1 VAELARRG
9 RRVTDKAPDP
19 TYRQEVPPF
28 SPRGRNRRSGRGS
41 GPASGS
47 SGSGSSG
54 TGQSGTGPAGS
65 PGNPSG
71 IPKASQADLLRLAAA
86 RPGDPGEAG
95 QDAGP
100 RRRDRRGRG
109 LRGPMFPPGTPAHR
123 TRAQRFDDLVLD
135 VVEDLDRTWATHLH
149 GTEFAVEDVPPS
161 DPAPWEDGGVLLG
174 RFFPAEAGRPGRVVV
189 YRRPV
194 EVRAVDLED
203 LADLVRD
210 VVVEQVAH
218 LLARTPE
225 EIDPNF
231 GERS

>member
-1 VAELARRG
+1 M
-9 RRVTDKAPDP
+9 
-19 TYRQEVPPF
+19 PPF
-28 SPRGRNRRSGRGS
+28 SPRGRNRRSDR
-41 GPASGS
+41 
-47 SGSGSSG
+47 
-54 TGQSGTGPAGS
+54 GTGPAGS
-65 PGNPSG
+65 SSGTPSG
-71 IPKASQADLLRLAAA
+71 SPGPASPSALPKASQADLLRLAAT
-86 RPGDPGEAG
+86 RPDGAGATPGEPAR
-95 QDAGP
+95 P

-123 TRAQRFDDLVLD
+123 TRAQRFDELVLD
-135 VVEDLDRTWATHLH
+135 VVEDLDRVWAAHLR

-194 EVRAVDLED
+194 EARAFDRDD

-218 LLARTPE
+218 MLARTPE

-231 GERS
+231 GDRS

>member
-1 VAELARRG
+1 M
-9 RRVTDKAPDP
+9 
-19 TYRQEVPPF
+19 PPF

-41 GPASGS
+41 GPTGSGASGS
-47 SGSGSSG
+47 GPSGSTSS
-54 TGQSGTGPAGS
+54 S
-65 PGNPSG
+65 PGIS
-71 IPKASQADLLRLAAA
+71 KASQADLLRLAAV
-86 RPGDPGEAG
+86 RPGNSEGSSGEDTAER
-95 QDAGP
+95 AVP

-109 LRGPMFPPGTPAHR
+109 PRGPMFPPGTPAHR

-135 VVEDLDRTWATHLH
+135 VVDDLDRTWATHLR

-194 EVRAVDLED
+194 EVRAFDTED

-218 LLARTPE
+218 MLARTPE

-231 GERS
+231 GDRS

>member
-1 VAELARRG
+1 
-9 RRVTDKAPDP
+9 
-19 TYRQEVPPF
+19 VPPF
-28 SPRGRNRRSGRGS
+28 SPRGRNRRSDR
-41 GPASGS
+41 
-47 SGSGSSG
+47 
-54 TGQSGTGPAGS
+54 GTGPAGS
-65 PGNPSG
+65 SSGSPSSAGSSAGSPAG
-71 IPKASQADLLRLAAA
+71 IPKASQADLLRLAAI
-86 RPGDPGEAG
+86 RSGDTSGEAVR
-95 QDAGP
+95 P

-123 TRAQRFDDLVLD
+123 TRAQRFDDFVLD
-135 VVEDLDRTWATHLH
+135 VVEDLDRTWAVQLR

-161 DPAPWEDGGVLLG
+161 DPAPWEDNGVPLG

-194 EVRAVDLED
+194 EVRALDRED

-218 LLARTPE
+218 MLARTPE

-231 GERS
+231 GDRS

>member
-1 VAELARRG
+1 MPNEAVA
-9 RRVTDKAPDP
+9 V
-19 TYRQEVPPF
+19 TYRTADQTYRRYVPPF

-41 GPASGS
+41 GPTGS
-47 SGSGSSG
+47 
-54 TGQSGTGPAGS
+54 GPAGS
-65 PGNPSG
+65 SSG
-71 IPKASQADLLRLAAA
+71 ISKASQADLIRLAAL
-86 RPGDPGEAG
+86 RPADADGQPGEGSDGAG
-95 QDAGP
+95 RP

-135 VVEDLDRTWATHLH
+135 VVEDLDHTWATQLR

-194 EVRAVDLED
+194 EVRAFDRED

-231 GERS
+231 GDRS

>member
-1 VAELARRG
+1 
-9 RRVTDKAPDP
+9 
-19 TYRQEVPPF
+19 VPPF
-28 SPRGRNRRSGRGS
+28 SPRGRNRRSDR
-41 GPASGS
+41 
-47 SGSGSSG
+47 
-54 TGQSGTGPAGS
+54 GTGPAGS
-65 PGNPSG
+65 SSGSPSSAGSSAGSPAG
-71 IPKASQADLLRLAAA
+71 IPKASQADLLRLAAI
-86 RPGDPGEAG
+86 RSGDTSGEAVR
-95 QDAGP
+95 P

-123 TRAQRFDDLVLD
+123 TRAQRFDDFVLD
-135 VVEDLDRTWATHLH
+135 VVEDLDRTWAVQLR

-194 EVRAVDLED
+194 EVRALDRED

-218 LLARTPE
+218 MLARTPE

-231 GERS
+231 GDRS

>member
-1 VAELARRG
+1 M
-9 RRVTDKAPDP
+9 
-19 TYRQEVPPF
+19 PPF

-41 GPASGS
+41 GPAGSSSSGS
-47 SGSGSSG
+47 SGNGSSG
-54 TGQSGTGPAGS
+54 TGSTSGS
-65 PGNPSG
+65 PGPTG
-71 IPKASQADLLRLAAA
+71 ISKASQADLLRLAAA
-86 RPGDPGEAG
+86 RPGAPGEAQSG
-95 QDAGP
+95 QDAAP

-123 TRAQRFDDLVLD
+123 TRAQRFDELVLD
-135 VVEDLDRTWATHLH
+135 VVEDLDRTWATHLR

-194 EVRAVDLED
+194 EVRAVDLDD

>member
-1 VAELARRG
+1 MTCRVTPWSTPRRG
-9 RRVTDKAPDP
+9 DPVAVANGTPDR
-19 TYRQEVPPF
+19 TYRQYVPSF

-41 GPASGS
+41 GPA
-47 SGSGSSG
+47 GSGS
-54 TGQSGTGPAGS
+54 TGSS
-65 PGNPSG
+65 PGIS
-71 IPKASQADLLRLAAA
+71 KASQADLLRLAAV
-86 RPGDPGEAG
+86 RPEDSEGKSGEA
-95 QDAGP
+95 AAERAVP

-109 LRGPMFPPGTPAHR
+109 PRGPMFPPGTPAHR
-123 TRAQRFDDLVLD
+123 SRAQRFDDLVLD
-135 VVEDLDRTWATHLH
+135 VVEDLDRTWASHLR

-194 EVRAVDLED
+194 EVRAFDTED

-218 LLARTPE
+218 MLARTPE

-231 GERS
+231 GNRS

>member
-1 VAELARRG
+1 VAVAIRG
-9 RRVTDKAPDP
+9 PDR
-19 TYRQEVPPF
+19 TYRQKVPPF
-28 SPRGRNRRSGRGS
+28 SPRGRNRRSGR
-41 GPASGS
+41 
-47 SGSGSSG
+47 
-54 TGQSGTGPAGS
+54 TPAGS
-65 PGNPSG
+65 SPGSSTG
-71 IPKASQADLLRLAAA
+71 ISKASQADLLRLAAT
-86 RPGDPGEAG
+86 PSGQPGEAS
-95 QDAGP
+95 AENAP

-135 VVEDLDRTWATHLH
+135 VVEDLDRTWASQLR

-194 EVRAVDLED
+194 EVRAIDVDD